1 MKRSE
6 IIRILLKN
14 RFRNNHRR
22 NLEVK
27 NISQII
33 NINTNNEGYV
43 NVRVKID
50 IDKFSKKKNITF
62 ISASKNDPHSICLF
76 IAGGVEIDKKVEKAN
91 AQLAIGNI

>member
-1 MKRSE
+1 MKRNQ
-6 IIRILLKN
+6 IIRKLLKKK
-14 RFRNNHRR
+14 FRNNHSSD
-22 NLEVK
+22 LKKK
-27 NISQII
+27 NNSQII
-33 NINTNNEGYV
+33 NINTKNEGYV